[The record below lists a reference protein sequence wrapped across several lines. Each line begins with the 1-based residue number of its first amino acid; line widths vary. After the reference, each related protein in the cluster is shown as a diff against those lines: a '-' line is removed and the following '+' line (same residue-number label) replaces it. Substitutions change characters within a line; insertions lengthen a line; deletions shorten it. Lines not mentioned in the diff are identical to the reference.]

1 MLKPNYVERFNVYKK
16 QKKMYWTNTLIVYTI
31 FFICVAIGYFK
42 KNILGFE
49 KRDVFEN
56 ILIFIAICS
65 LVYGLIMKLT
75 GLARYEPLKGKMGG
89 FLTLD
94 LTKIIIED
102 EVYNISDIKKIEFD
116 CGDYYGRFKY
126 TSRGSFEANLS
137 RGVDNTI
144 SLTLN
149 SGKIISSNFELYNKN
164 DLEKARLELI
174 NYYLENKIHFL
185 KLIDYLGITDYDQIQ
200 EFKKTLLPTADKRN
214 R

>member
-75 GLARYEPLKGKMGG
+75 GLVRYEPLKGKMGG

-126 TSRGSFEANLS
+126 TPRWSFEANLS

-185 KLIDYLGITDYDQIQ
+185 KLIDYFRNYRLQSNTRIQ
-200 EFKKTLLPTADKRN
+200 KNTTAN
-214 R
+214 S